1 MVLCY
6 WKLCSCPDSQPC
18 SEHHGNHCGLF
29 NGLQITNNNQVADS
43 ITSNA
48 DAAIQRMTADEAAID
63 AEIARSEARKKQLEE
78 MKRELEA
85 AFDGAQT
92 ISQRRAAI
100 QKGKQAYSTAAD
112 VNQEIIAVTQKISA
126 LTTGWQ
132 SAFSV
137 MSTRLIQPYSDPT
150 GFCDCYNS
158 KIKQLASINGQI
170 NTAMTAYN
178 ADRAELA
185 IYQTNIVNIVKTPGT
200 IVAGLGIWAYII
212 FGVGAALLKALFV
225 ILLFVAILV
234 YALLIRILF
243 IVKRMARL
251 SRQIQGFQLI
261 YYRVQNIGTCQKFIG
276 DPLWFGEGWWLG
288 EVLKNLP
295 DYKPENS
302 EGDVETE

>member
-1 MVLCY
+1 
-6 WKLCSCPDSQPC
+6 
-18 SEHHGNHCGLF
+18 
-29 NGLQITNNNQVADS
+29 
-43 ITSNA
+43 
-48 DAAIQRMTADEAAID
+48 
-63 AEIARSEARKKQLEE
+63 
-78 MKRELEA
+78 LEA